1 MDRRTLLQSVVVGG
15 AVGLGAGIG
24 GARLAGAQLPGAAAP
39 PNATQGPAAADIAP
53 AKSAIRLRMVTSWP
67 KNLPGL
73 GESAERVARLV
84 RVMSGG
90 ELDIRVYAAGEV
102 VGAFEVF
109 DAVASGAADLYHAA
123 DYYWTGKSPAYP
135 FFTAIPFGLT
145 AQEQIGWIDYGGGQ
159 ALWNEIAAPFNIV
172 PMMAANTTHQMG
184 GWFRREIN
192 SLNDFRGLKMRIP
205 GLGGDLVRA
214 LGGSAVTIPGGEV
227 FGALQSGLI
236 DATEFVGPWNDFFLG
251 FYRVAPFYYGPGF
264 HEPGAL
270 LCVGVNRQVFERMSR
285 AHQEILRAACAAV
298 NNSSL
303 GEFTYQ
309 NAAYLKILTD
319 EHGVKL
325 RRFPPDVVKRAREAA
340 RDIMAKAGSEDALS
354 RRILTSYETV
364 LNKAGAWAEIS
375 DAGYYPM
382 RDGG

>member
-15 AVGLGAGIG
+15 AVGLGAGVG
-24 GARLAGAQLPGAAAP
+24 AARLAGAPMGAASEQIA
-39 PNATQGPAAADIAP
+39 QAADTAP
-53 AKSAIRLRMVTSWP
+53 VGGAIRLRMVTSWP

-73 GESAERVARLV
+73 GESAERVAKLA

-109 DAVASGAADLYHAA
+109 DAVSSGAADMYHAA
-123 DYYWTGKSPAYP
+123 DYYWTGKSAAYP

-145 AQEQIGWIDYGGGQ
+145 AQEQIGWIEFGGGQ
-159 ALWNEIAAPFNIV
+159 ALWNELAAQFDVV

-192 SLNDFRGLKMRIP
+192 TLDDFRGLKMRIP
-205 GLGGDLVRA
+205 GLGGDVVRA
-214 LGGSAVTIPGGEV
+214 LGGSSVTIPGGEV

-251 FYRVAPFYYGPGF
+251 FYRVAPYYYGPGF

-270 LCVGVNRQVFERMSR
+270 LCVGVNRRVFERLSR
-285 AHQEILRAACAAV
+285 AHQEILRAACATA
-298 NNSSL
+298 NNASL

-309 NAAYLKILTD
+309 NAAYLKILVD

-340 RDIMAKAGSEDALS
+340 RDIMLKAGSGDALS
-354 RRILTSYETV
+354 RRILASYEAALTR
-364 LNKAGAWAEIS
+364 AGAWAAIS

>member
-1 MDRRTLLQSVVVGG
+1 MDRRTLLQSVAVGA
-15 AVGLGAGIG
+15 AVGLGAGA
-24 GARLAGAQLPGAAAP
+24 GAVQLAGPQAAPTQQAAAARAPGAHA
-39 PNATQGPAAADIAP
+39 NGR
-53 AKSAIRLRMVTSWP
+53 RLSMVTSWP

-84 RVMSGG
+84 REMSGG
-90 ELDIRVYAAGEV
+90 ALDIRVYAAGEV
-102 VGAFEVF
+102 VGAFEVL
-109 DAVASGAADLYHAA
+109 DAVSSGAADMYHAA
-123 DYYWTGKSPAYP
+123 DYYWTGKSAAYP
-135 FFTAIPFGLT
+135 FFTAVPFGMT
-145 AQEQIGWIDYGGGQ
+145 AQEQIGWIEFGGGQ
-159 ALWNEIAAPFNIV
+159 ALWDELAGQFNIV

-192 SLNDFRGLKMRIP
+192 SLDDFRGLKMRIP
-205 GLGGDLVRA
+205 GLGGDIIRA

-270 LCVGVNRQVFERMSR
+270 LCVGMNRKVWDSLSR
-285 AHQEILRAACAAV
+285 EHQEIIRAACAKT
-298 NNSSL
+298 NNTSL

-309 NAAYLKILTD
+309 NAAYLKILRD
-319 EHGVKL
+319 EHNVQL

-340 RDIMAKAGSEDALS
+340 RDIMSKAGSGDALA
-354 RRILTSYETV
+354 RKIYTSFETA
-364 LNKAGAWAEIS
+364 LNRAGAWATIS